1 MVRWR
6 RRVLARAASFP
17 LAARFVRLRTDFRI
31 DYADAFF
38 VQMGMLTVAFFR
50 GLDYVVMPADT
61 VPAVLSS
68 VERAAALDTW
78 GYLFILCAAVGAVGA
93 HFGRWRVC
101 AVGHGLL
108 VAIYIVFGVGSLG
121 DVLDRAALTDTT
133 LFGFRTGLGWIFGAA
148 VVHAALYRSSMS
160 AWRVANAR

>member
-1 MVRWR
+1 ML
-6 RRVLARAASFP
+6 RRVASFP
-17 LAARFVRLRTDFRI
+17 LAARFIRLRADFRI
-31 DYADAFF
+31 DSADAFF

-50 GLDYVVMPADT
+50 GLDYVAMPADT

-68 VERAAALDTW
+68 VERAAPLDTW

-108 VAIYIVFGVGSLG
+108 VAVYVVFGIGSLA
-121 DVLDRAALTDTT
+121 DVLERASLTDSS
-133 LFGFRTGLGWIFGAA
+133 LFGFRTGLGWIVGAA
-148 VVHAALYRSSMS
+148 VVHAALYRSSMN
-160 AWRVANAR
+160 AWRSANAR